1 MCNELGVSFAVFIN
15 WFHTDTVVEH

>member
-1 MCNELGVSFAVFIN
+1 MWNELGVFFAVFIN